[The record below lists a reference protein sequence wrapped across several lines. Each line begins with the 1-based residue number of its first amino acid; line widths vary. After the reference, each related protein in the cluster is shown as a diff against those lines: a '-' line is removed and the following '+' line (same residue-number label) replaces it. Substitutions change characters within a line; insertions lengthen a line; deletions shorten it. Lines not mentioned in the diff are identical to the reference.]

1 MSNESEKPMTW
12 DYRVV
17 HHDTDPDNEWYAIH
31 EVYFEGDTVM
41 GATQLPVGVLAD
53 TAEGLYGCMSRMRDA
68 MTHPPLRL
76 SELAQ
81 FWGETQ
87 PPS

>member
-1 MSNESEKPMTW
+1 MSNETETPMKW

-31 EVYFEGDTVM
+31 EVYFQGDTVM

-53 TAEGLYGCMSRMRDA
+53 TAEGLYGCMNRMRDA
-68 MTHPPLRL
+68 MAHPPLRL
-76 SELAQ
+76 SELQ
-81 FWGETQ
+81 KFWDETQ
-87 PPS
+87 QSS